1 MVAVNATS
9 PELSPSPTE
18 TADQA
23 APVRRPIR
31 DLPDELISQIAAGEV
46 VERPA
51 SVVRELVDNA
61 LDSGAAQ
68 ITVRLLAGGV
78 RLIAVEDDGCG
89 IPRDELPVA
98 LRRHA
103 TSKIS
108 DLHDLETVA
117 TMGFRGEALA
127 AIASVSETSIFSRP
141 AGQDSAYLLD
151 ARSGELRPAA
161 RNQGTT
167 VEVKELFFSTPARRK
182 FLKTDATEL
191 AHCIESVRRHALARP
206 DVGFAIWHEGKLV
219 EQWRAAGS
227 TPDEALS
234 RRLADVLN
242 DKFVDNSVAVD
253 HWAGPVHVTG
263 RAGIP
268 DAARSRPDQQF
279 CYVNGRFV
287 RDKVLTHAAR
297 SAYEDVLHG
306 NKQPVYALYIEIDPA
321 RVDVNVHPTK
331 IEVRFRDSREVHQA
345 VRHAIENALA
355 TPRAAAVVE
364 AAAEEAARQPGLID
378 ESTATPV
385 AAKSANKPAAAP
397 AWPQTRMSFGEPAIG
412 NPVRDLAKLWE
423 PMREATAE
431 AAPAPQMATAAPAPT
446 NTTPA
451 TPESATGATTIT
463 NTTAMPS
470 PVPQPED
477 EGIRLRPSGQSSYFQ
492 RKAPA
497 PQMQEAPAAT
507 EIVVNAAAAAPV
519 EPAAAT
525 HTAEH
530 AAAPATQPPVTAA
543 ADNTPVWPLG
553 RAVAQLHGV
562 YILAENSQGM
572 VIVDM
577 HAAHERIVYEQ
588 LKNAVNTEN
597 GDQQIPS
604 QPLLIP
610 ATFAA
615 TPEEVAT
622 AEAHAET
629 LLTLGME
636 VSPFSPKTLAVRAV
650 PATLAQGDA
659 VELARSVLAELAQHD
674 ASTVVQRARN
684 EILATMAC
692 HGAVRA
698 NRKLTLD
705 EMNALLRQM
714 EVTERSDQ
722 CNHGRPTWRQLS
734 MKELDALFLRG
745 R

>member
-1 MVAVNATS
+1 MNDTLHS
-9 PELSPSPTE
+9 PPP
-18 TADQA
+18 
-23 APVRRPIR
+23 RRPIR

-61 LDSGAAQ
+61 LDSGATQ

-89 IPRDELPVA
+89 IPQDELPIA

-103 TSKIS
+103 TSKITS
-108 DLHDLETVA
+108 LSDLETVA

-127 AIASVSETSIFSRP
+127 AIGSVSEMALLSRP
-141 AGQDSAYLLD
+141 AHQPGAFLLD
-151 ARSGELRPAA
+151 ARSGELRPVA
-161 RNQGTT
+161 RGTGTT

-219 EQWRAAGS
+219 EQWRATFVPGDAHLQ
-227 TPDEALS
+227 DALA
-234 RRLADVLN
+234 RRLADVLGE
-242 DKFVDNSVAVD
+242 DFVAQSVAVQ
-253 HWAGPVHVTG
+253 HRAGPVTVTG
-263 RAGIP
+263 RAGLP
-268 DAARSRPDQQF
+268 DAARSRADQQY

-306 NKQPVYALYIEIDPA
+306 HKQPVYALYVEIDPA

-345 VRHAIENALA
+345 VRHAVENALA
-355 TPRAAAVVE
+355 APRAAAL
-364 AAAEEAARQPGLID
+364 AAG
-378 ESTATPV
+378 T
-385 AAKSANKPAAAP
+385 AAAP
-397 AWPQTRMSFGEPAIG
+397 ETATAPGGADDFKPKQPLAHMWQTQAAIKFEERGHHVADLQALWGPRKETVPAG
-412 NPVRDLAKLWE
+412 NAGVAFINPGPVAPGTGPGAASRTAQPAYRAPTVADAAGSAGRDSD
-423 PMREATAE
+423 EAT
-431 AAPAPQMATAAPAPT
+431 
-446 NTTPA
+446 
-451 TPESATGATTIT
+451 
-463 NTTAMPS
+463 
-470 PVPQPED
+470 
-477 EGIRLRPSGQSSYFQ
+477 
-492 RKAPA
+492 
-497 PQMQEAPAAT
+497 
-507 EIVVNAAAAAPV
+507 
-519 EPAAAT
+519 
-525 HTAEH
+525 
-530 AAAPATQPPVTAA
+530 
-543 ADNTPVWPLG
+543 WPLG

-562 YILAENSQGM
+562 YILAENAKGL
-572 VIVDM
+572 VVVDM
-577 HAAHERIVYEQ
+577 HAAHERIVYER
-588 LKNAVNTEN
+588 LKAQVDS
-597 GDQQIPS
+597 GARIAS

-622 AEAHAET
+622 AEASAEV
-629 LLTLGME
+629 LATLGLE
-636 VSPFSPKTLAVRAV
+636 VVPFSPKTLAVRAV
-650 PATLAQGDA
+650 PTTLATASGFGDP
-659 VELARSVLAELAQHD
+659 VELARSVLAELAAHD

-684 EILATMAC
+684 DILGTMAC

-698 NRKLTLD
+698 NRKLTID

-714 EVTERSDQ
+714 ETTDRSDQ

-734 MKELDALFLRG
+734 MRELDALFLRG